1 MGPSLCDNEGTA
13 RGDRGPGKSSLLTC
27 DHCMLGLLFL
37 DSLPL
42 CSLFLLSVLILFLIL
57 TPMNYGMSKYE
68 IYGDFLLFL
77 HIKTHVLEFICSSC
91 SKLTKKAVF

>member
-1 MGPSLCDNEGTA
+1 MGPSLCKNEGTVG
-13 RGDRGPGKSSLLTC
+13 GDQGPGKSSLLSC

-57 TPMNYGMSKYE
+57 TPMNYGMSKYAE
-68 IYGDFLLFL
+68 IYGDSLSFL
-77 HIKTHVLEFICSSC
+77 HMKTHVLEFICSS
-91 SKLTKKAVF
+91 